1 MEELINFLKSEF
13 PEGVNIMTPQFERT
27 EKREFEWIP
36 SNDYEFK
43 TTIEKA
49 PLEILTGLGFG
60 KWDKMNN
67 LIDENNQRPETK
79 VAKIPIINS
88 DDTYNVDLGK
98 KEVQTEKLSI
108 DEWVLLFPGE
118 WFNVIPEGF
127 IVTGLDGEQY
137 PFKRDE
143 ADDDIR
149 FGCLPYGIRKPI
161 ENGA

>member
-27 EKREFEWIP
+27 EKREFEWKP
-36 SNDYEFK
+36 SNEYEFK

-49 PLEILTGLGFG
+49 PLDILIGLGFA
-60 KWDKMNN
+60 KWDKMNT
-67 LIDENNQRPETK
+67 LIEENNQKPEKK
-79 VAKIPIINS
+79 VVEIPIINS

-98 KEVQTEKLSI
+98 EDLQTESLQE

-118 WFNVIPEGF
+118 WFDIIPEGF
-127 IVTGLDGEQY
+127 IVTGLYGEQY
-137 PFKRDE
+137 PFKRKE